1 MVVSQLHI
9 NAKKSKVVAPPTGPQ
24 KLFYDCDSDLTVWY
38 YTDLHTEL
46 LLRHYFTG
54 SCLCIEWKTLEL
66 MWHCPGQNVRPSS
79 WPSAPGQLLQHSPIS
94 SFSSSDSALII
105 LPWFLLHLWTP
116 STLLLGVSD
125 FHSELLP
132 PLLRLLLP
140 ILGSLTFPCHFLR
153 IPFFLFNFF
162 PLLCNSS

>member
-24 KLFYDCDSDLTVWY
+24 KLFYYCDSDLTVWY

-46 LLRHYFTG
+46 LLRHYFYRFMFMYWMENIGVDVTLSRTECETLFMTFSTG
-54 SCLCIEWKTLEL
+54 TAPPTFSNLIFQQFWLCT
-66 MWHCPGQNVRPSS
+66 H
-79 WPSAPGQLLQHSPIS
+79 H
-94 SFSSSDSALII
+94 SALISS
-105 LPWFLLHLWTP
+105 P
-116 STLLLGVSD
+116 SVNSID
-125 FHSELLP
+125 FVAWCVWLSLCLP